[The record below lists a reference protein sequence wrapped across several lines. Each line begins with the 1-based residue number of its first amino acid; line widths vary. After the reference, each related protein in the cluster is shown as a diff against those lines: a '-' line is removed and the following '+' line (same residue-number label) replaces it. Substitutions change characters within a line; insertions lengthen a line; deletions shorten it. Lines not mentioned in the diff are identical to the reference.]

1 MDLTDLIGPK
11 DVFAGTKAS
20 CKKSLLQDLAT
31 KASKKT
37 GIDSNLIFST
47 LLEREKLGSTG
58 IGNGIAIPHGKLE
71 GLSEI
76 TGIAALLSKPVDFE
90 ALDDQP
96 VDIVFL
102 LLAPEDSGAD
112 HLKALARIARVLKQP
127 NMLSKLRGATDSAA
141 FYALLSEA
149 ETSHA
154 A

>member
-1 MDLTDLIGPK
+1 MDLTDLIGPQ
-11 DVFAGTKAS
+11 DVHTGVKAS
-20 CKKSLLQDLAT
+20 CKKSLLQELAA

-37 GIDSNLIFST
+37 GIAAETIFAT

-58 IGNGIAIPHGKLE
+58 IGNGIAIPHGKIA
-71 GLSEI
+71 GLPKIIGLAVTLNE
-76 TGIAALLSKPVDFE
+76 PVAFE

-102 LLAPEDSGAD
+102 LLAPDDSGAD
-112 HLKALARIARVLKQP
+112 HLKALARVARVLKQP
-127 NMLSKLRGATDSAA
+127 NMLAKLRGADGNAA
-141 FYALLSEA
+141 LYALLSEA